1 MKKAAAGP
9 LAAVLLAG
17 FFQGGGTASIPFPV
31 PDSDPAALIPAAGE
45 VPGWTP
51 RGEAQRFDGEDLYV
65 YIDGGAEIFNEYG
78 FRRVIAQD
86 FENPGG
92 AGIALEIY
100 EMTDPAAAFGIY
112 SFQRSGQGQAAGLG
126 TEGEIEDYYLRF
138 WKGPYLAVVTGYD
151 PHGRDPGRLME
162 GVIAVARAVDARIRE
177 SGGRPAFVEAL
188 PPDWMEPGLK
198 YLRGVLGLN
207 NLVRLFPRDV
217 LRFRE
222 AAAVPIEGGW
232 LFVCGYQDAAEA
244 ESRLAGVREAMSARE
259 GGYGEFQAFPDGR
272 LEAADSRGNRIVV
285 RAAGDKIGLVVSPR
299 AAAVAEALLERL
311 R

>member
-1 MKKAAAGP
+1 MKKAPAVP

-17 FFQGGGTASIPFPV
+17 FFQGGWTAPRPV

-51 RGEAQRFDGEDLYV
+51 RGEIQRFDGEDLYV
-65 YIDGGAEIFNEYG
+65 YINGGAEIFNEYG
-78 FRRVIAQD
+78 FRRVIARD
-86 FENPGG
+86 FENAEG
-92 AGIALEIY
+92 AGVTLEIY
-100 EMTDPAAAFGIY
+100 EMADPAAAFGIY

-151 PHGRDPGRLME
+151 PHGRDPGRLRA
-162 GVIAVARAVDARIRE
+162 GVIAVARAADARIRE

-188 PPDWMEPGLK
+188 PPEWTGPGLK
-198 YLRGVLGLN
+198 YLRGVLGFN
-207 NLVRLFPRDV
+207 NICRLFPRDV

-222 AAAVPIEGGW
+222 AAAVPVEGGW
-232 LFVCGYQDAAEA
+232 LFVCGYRDAAEA
-244 ESRLAGVREAMSARE
+244 ESRLAGVRAAMSAPD

-272 LEAADSRGNRIVV
+272 LEAADSRGNRIVA

-299 AAAVAEALLERL
+299 AATLAEALLERL